1 MGEFIQA
8 LFLVVASDMR
18 LINREVDRKSIPPV
32 KVACT
37 APAISKLCYVDDVIL
52 FCKAKISELASLKM
66 CLEKYY
72 SWSGQLINV
81 EKSSVFPSKGVS
93 SQFLNQI
100 KC

>member
-52 FCKAKISELASLKM
+52 FYKAKISKLASLKM

-81 EKSSVFPSKGVS
+81 EKSSVFRSKGVS